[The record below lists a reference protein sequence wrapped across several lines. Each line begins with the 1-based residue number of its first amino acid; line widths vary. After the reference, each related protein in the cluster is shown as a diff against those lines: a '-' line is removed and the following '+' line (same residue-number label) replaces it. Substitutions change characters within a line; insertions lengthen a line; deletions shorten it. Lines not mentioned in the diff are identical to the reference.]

1 MKSRTVLIATLG
13 GQPQVVTFALDALL
27 AQGESVDEVVAVHLN
42 SPRYRQAFQKL
53 AQEFPGDRYA
63 GRACHFRGVP
73 IRTRNRVLDDI
84 RNDADAAI
92 VWETMHELVR
102 TVKAGEARIHL
113 LLTGGRRMMGLLAV
127 SAALLQ
133 LDHGDRVWH
142 LYTPDAIRQAADEG
156 ATMHVESAAGVQLMQ
171 VPLAPLGAYF
181 PPIRELAGATPQQTL
196 IDQTRWLDPAERQR
210 CQQVW
215 DQLTARQQEVLGAFA
230 SGLNRSQTADA
241 LHISVKTVDSHKSR
255 IATLCREAWELPEN
269 GRVSYGFLARVFGPF
284 LAGSV

>member
-1 MKSRTVLIATLG
+1 MKSRIVLIATLG

-27 AQGESVDEVVAVHLN
+27 AQGKWVEEVAVVHLN
-42 SPRYRQAFQKL
+42 SSRYRQAFQRL

-63 GRACHFRGVP
+63 RRVCHFRGVP
-73 IRTRNRVLDDI
+73 VRTKNRVLDDI

-92 VWETMHELVR
+92 VWQTMHELVR
-102 TVKAGEARIHL
+102 TVKVSGARIHL

-142 LYTPDAIRQAADEG
+142 LYTPDEVRQAADEG
-156 ATMHVESAAGVQLMQ
+156 KIMHVAPEAGVQLMQ
-171 VPLAPLGAYF
+171 VPVAPLGAYF
-181 PPIRELAGATPQQTL
+181 PSIRELAGATPQQTL
-196 IDQTRWLDPAERQR
+196 VDQTRWLDAAERQR

-215 DQLTARQQEVLGAFA
+215 DQLTDRQQEVLRAFA
-230 SGLNRSQTADA
+230 KGLDRSQTADA
-241 LHISVKTVDSHKSR
+241 LHITAKTVDSHKSR
-255 IATLCREAWELPEN
+255 IATLCRAAWDMPDGEA
-269 GRVSYGFLARVFGPF
+269 VSYRFLERVFEPF